1 MMMKFKKAAVA
12 AALVLAATVGF
23 AAPALADGGS
33 FNACLPAWQMPATVR
48 NGYHSGGSSAS
59 VQVYSS
65 SSYGGNFWIELPG
78 QGQCASSVTV
88 NAGKTAYPLLQL
100 LQWLRDFDGASG
112 WLGPKLLRPRHW
124 VRELQLTTSF

>member
-88 NAGKTAYPLLQL
+88 NGGK
-100 LQWLRDFDGASG
+100 
-112 WLGPKLLRPRHW
+112 RPIR
-124 VRELQLTTSF
+124 LTTAPSVAP

>member
-1 MMMKFKKAAVA
+1 
-12 AALVLAATVGF
+12 
-23 AAPALADGGS
+23 
-33 FNACLPAWQMPATVR
+33 MPATVR

-88 NAGKTAYPLLQL
+88 NAGKTAYPSYYSS
-100 LQWLRDFDGASG
+100 FSG
-112 WLGPKLLRPRHW
+112 SVTLMGHQVGWGPNSCDR
-124 VRELQLTTSF
+124 VSGYVNFN

>member
-1 MMMKFKKAAVA
+1 M
-12 AALVLAATVGF
+12 LAATVGF

-88 NAGKTAYPLLQL
+88 NAGKTAYPSYYSS
-100 LQWLRDFDGASG
+100 FSG
-112 WLGPKLLRPRHW
+112 SVTLMGHQVGWGPNSCDR
-124 VRELQLTTSF
+124 VSGYVNFN

>member
-12 AALVLAATVGF
+12 VALALAATVGF

-88 NAGKTAYPLLQL
+88 NAGKTAYPSYYTPSV
-100 LQWLRDFDGASG
+100 A
-112 WLGPKLLRPRHW
+112 P
-124 VRELQLTTSF
+124 